1 MRTRRHVLRAVL
13 AATVTLGLGIAA
25 SAPASAISQITGPY
39 SCLTNTYV
47 AIWSNTT
54 GSTTHK
60 ASDGRSWYK
69 GTFSSTTYKST
80 ATKRSVLTWTQVNA
94 SKIASSGGI
103 CA

>member
-1 MRTRRHVLRAVL
+1 MRARHVVRTVL
-13 AATVTLGLGIAA
+13 AAAVTLVLGIAA

-47 AIWSNTT
+47 VIWSNTT
-54 GSTTHK
+54 GGTTHK

-69 GTFSSTTYKST
+69 GTSSSTVYRST
-80 ATKRSVLTWTQVNA
+80 ATQRSVLTWTQVDA
-94 SKIASSGGI
+94 TKIASSGGT